1 METDGQ
7 VSTQEKVVLNR
18 SSKHEEGI
26 YVNCK
31 IRGSAAPLLVDTGAS
46 TNILSMKTYVTY
58 KYSINEELREK
69 QDDCMFKK
77 CLLTLQLADGTRL
90 PVKGSILLPL
100 SIDDWQANYKFVIA
114 DISAEG
120 ILGLDFLGKF
130 NCEINMKQKTV
141 KLEDKVIFVQRSKD
155 EEDIHSDEILIK
167 EVEHCLNEQD
177 LSRKDQS
184 EVTVQS
190 NEKDQ
195 CGEDISGQQA
205 MDCPA
210 VMRSKEIDQCDE
222 EISDQQ
228 TMDCPVGMWSEERDE
243 CSKDNVVQQ
252 RKDCAVDKLSE
263 DDPCD
268 GDVCSDEMNSLRKS
282 EITMKKKTVY
292 ISKNCVIPASSEIIV
307 EGKLA
312 NITCSKSGFIVQSS
326 RYCEERCKLRT
337 ASCIIEKDKSCVP
350 VRI

>member
-1 METDGQ
+1 M
-7 VSTQEKVVLNR
+7 
-18 SSKHEEGI
+18 
-26 YVNCK
+26 
-31 IRGSAAPLLVDTGAS
+31 S
-46 TNILSMKTYVTY
+46 TNV
-58 KYSINEELREK
+58 
-69 QDDCMFKK
+69 
-77 CLLTLQLADGTRL
+77 QLADGTRL
-90 PVKGSILLPL
+90 PVKGSIVLPL
-100 SIDDWQANYKFVIA
+100 SIDDWQANYKLVIA

-141 KLEDKVIFVQRSKD
+141 NLEEKVIFVQRSKD

-167 EVEHCLNEQD
+167 EVEHCPNEQD

-195 CGEDISGQQA
+195 C
-205 MDCPA
+205 
-210 VMRSKEIDQCDE
+210 DE

-228 TMDCPVGMWSEERDE
+228 TMDCPAGMWSEERDE

-252 RKDCAVDKLSE
+252 RKDFAVDKLSE

-268 GDVCSDEMNSLRKS
+268 GDVCSDETKMNSQRKS

-312 NITCSKSGFIVQSS
+312 NVV
-326 RYCEERCKLRT
+326 LNL
-337 ASCIIEKDKSCVP
+337 AS
-350 VRI
+350 